1 MFEIGGTRSSESKF
15 SENPRSV
22 RIEWEEE
29 VAMTRRRRPCRAG
42 LVNRYQ
48 QQPYSY
54 LWWST
59 TKEDQKG
66 LENRVGEPGPDRCP
80 I

>member
-1 MFEIGGTRSSESKF
+1 MAEIGGTRSSESKF

-29 VAMTRRRRPCRAG
+29 VATIRRRRPLRAG
-42 LVNRYQ
+42 LVKRYQ

-54 LWWST
+54 LWWPT
-59 TKEDQKG
+59 AKEDQEG
-66 LENRVGEPGPDRCP
+66 LKNGVGEPRPDWCP